1 MLRRWLTLHGSFE
14 PIYLLSD
21 SLDRVILKLSDRT
34 APRRASGVVTMRI
47 TSAEHH
53 DKQRPER
60 EPPTATQKRA
70 LEEIIALHERWVRS
84 VVLAVTGRPDDVD
97 DVTQQVWMRLWE
109 NRDQLASITDL
120 RKWLYR
126 MTRNAAV
133 DAGRSTT
140 RRRGL
145 WRRFK
150 LLWRPERSGPRP
162 DDDLI
167 AAERSKITMQAIES
181 LGEKYRT
188 VLVLRVWRD
197 MSYNEIAQ
205 TLDITPLAVE
215 TRLVRARRMLRAKLA
230 VEEKK

>member
-1 MLRRWLTLHGSFE
+1 M
-14 PIYLLSD
+14 
-21 SLDRVILKLSDRT
+21 V
-34 APRRASGVVTMRI
+34 MMQM

-53 DKQRPER
+53 DRQRPDV
-60 EPPTATQKRA
+60 EPPTAAQKRA
-70 LEEIIALHERWVRS
+70 LEETIAMHEGWVRS

-97 DVTQQVWMRLWE
+97 DVTQHVWMRLWE
-109 NRDQLASITDL
+109 SRDQLASVTDL

-126 MTRNAAV
+126 MARNAAI

-150 LLWRPERSGPRP
+150 LLWRPERSIQRP
-162 DDDLI
+162 DSDLI
-167 AAERSKITMQAIES
+167 AAEQSQITMRAIES

-197 MSYNEIAQ
+197 MSYAEIAQ

-215 TRLVRARRMLRAKLA
+215 TRLVRARRMLRAKLIP
-230 VEEKK
+230 EETK